1 MVAETQVN
9 PPNGSSAPLAM
20 ARNTGELLSDALTL
34 TELQG
39 KLLALDLQD
48 DLSKLITPLILL
60 AAGAVLALSC
70 LPLALVTI
78 AFGLVAGAHLE
89 PWLALL
95 IALAIGLACAAC
107 LVAAGAW
114 YLRSQ
119 LTFLSR
125 SRVEWKQNVQWFK
138 SVVRRLGAN
147 SRRPAAP
154 GHERAH

>member
-114 YLRSQ
+114 CLRSQ